1 MKTIKSLVVLA
12 LFQISLISCKQS
24 DEEQLDSN
32 WSLVLVDSLQVEHL
46 GEMMLLDISPNHE
59 LFLTADYQKDT
70 YYLINEEGKKLSE
83 INKSGDQPDSFGFAY
98 SEMSFWDDN
107 TIFVIGSK
115 GLKWYD
121 LEGNETKFVSFN
133 PDYQLKGIM
142 RNTGG
147 GPILL
152 QDLGNTKILYRGGA
166 VNGKRTEPGYL
177 EKIRG
182 GTLIDPGTF
191 DLEHIFPL
199 EKDSRFF
206 DGKFYDDGDLYS
218 RLAVGKDF
226 IYVTYD
232 ADPVLYAYE
241 KTHPYK
247 LSFKR
252 EMRLININQSEGMP
266 AEYVDYEVYLDASKG
281 GLRNLQV
288 DNRYVYLMYFEGLP
302 KERIAEIDQLYEIDE
317 SKADAEYDAE
327 VSKSEKRIKVFTLDG
342 EEMTD
347 IKLPNFLDSYWG
359 FIARDG
365 FLYFN
370 KAANNEIEEDF
381 YTLYKLQLEQ

>member
-1 MKTIKSLVVLA
+1 MKIIKLLGVLA
-12 LFQISLISCKQS
+12 FLQISLISCKPS
-24 DEEQLDSN
+24 TEEKTDSI

-59 LFLTADYQKDT
+59 LFLTADYPKET
-70 YYLINEEGKKLSE
+70 YYLIDKEGEILSE
-83 INKSGDQPDSFGFAY
+83 INKSGDRPDSFGYAF
-98 SEMSFWDDN
+98 SNMSFWDDN

-121 LEGNETKFVSFN
+121 IEGSETKFVPLN
-133 PDYQLKGIM
+133 PDYKLKGIL

-152 QDLGNTKILYRGGA
+152 QDQGNTKILYRGGA
-166 VNGKRTEPGYL
+166 VKGKRTEPGYL

-182 GTLIDPGTF
+182 GTLIDPETF
-191 DLEHIFPL
+191 DLEHVFPL

-218 RLAVGKDF
+218 RLVLGKEF

-232 ADPVLYAYE
+232 ANPILYAYE
-241 KTHPYK
+241 KTYPHK
-247 LSFKR
+247 LSFKK
-252 EMRLININQSEGMP
+252 ELKLINVNLSEGIP
-266 AEYVDYEVYLDASKG
+266 TEYVDWDLFVETSKG
-281 GLRNLQV
+281 GIRSLQA
-288 DNRYVYLMYFEGLP
+288 DNKYVYLMYFEGLP
-302 KERIAEIDQLYEIDE
+302 KERIAEIDQLYDIDE
-317 SKADAEYDAE
+317 NKAQAEEEAE
-327 VSKSEKRIKVFTLDG
+327 VSKREKRMKIFTLEG
-342 EEMTD
+342 EELTD
-347 IKLPNFLDSYWG
+347 IKLPVFLDSYWG

-370 KAANNEIEEDF
+370 KAANSEIEEDF
-381 YTLYKLQLEQ
+381 YTLYKVQLK

>member
-24 DEEQLDSN
+24 AKDMLDSN

-59 LFLTADYQKDT
+59 LFLTADYQKNT
-70 YYLINEEGKKLSE
+70 YFLIDKKGEIFSE
-83 INKSGDQPDSFGFAY
+83 INKSGDQPDSFGYAF

-107 TIFVIGSK
+107 TIFVVGSK

-121 LEGNETKFVSFN
+121 LEGNESKFVPFN

-147 GPILL
+147 GPIVL
-152 QDLGNTKILYRGGA
+152 QDRGNTKILYRSGA

-182 GTLIDPGTF
+182 GTLIDPETF

-226 IYVTYD
+226 VYVTYD
-232 ADPVLYAYE
+232 ANPVLYAYE

-252 EMRLININQSEGMP
+252 ELRLININQSEGMP

-288 DNRYVYLMYFEGLP
+288 DDRYVYLMYFEGLP

-317 SKADAEYDAE
+317 LKADAEYDAE
-327 VSKSEKRIKVFTLDG
+327 VSKREKRMKVFTLTG
-342 EEMTD
+342 EELSD

-359 FIARDG
+359 FIAKDG

>member
-1 MKTIKSLVVLA
+1 MKTIKLLLA
-12 LFQISLISCKQS
+12 VALLQISLKSCKQS
-24 DEEQLDSN
+24 SEETSASN

-46 GEMMLLDISPNHE
+46 GEMMLLDISPNQE
-59 LFLTADYQKDT
+59 LFLTADYQKNT
-70 YYLINEEGKKLSE
+70 YFIINRNGEKISE
-83 INKSGDQPDSFGFAY
+83 INKSGDQPEAFGFAY
-98 SEMSFWDDN
+98 SEMIFWDDE

-121 LEGNETKFVSFN
+121 LEGNETKFVPFN

-152 QDLGNTKILYRGGA
+152 DDRENTKILYRGGA

-177 EKIRG
+177 AKIRG
-182 GTLIDPGTF
+182 GTLIDPETF

-226 IYVTYD
+226 VYVTYD
-232 ADPVLYAYE
+232 ANPVLYAYE
-241 KTHPYK
+241 KTHPSK

-252 EMRLININQSEGMP
+252 ELRLININQSEGMP

-288 DNRYVYLMYFEGLP
+288 DDRYVYLMYFEGLP

-317 SKADAEYDAE
+317 FKADAEYDAE
-327 VSKSEKRIKVFTLDG
+327 VSKREKRMKVFTLEG
-342 EEMTD
+342 EELTD
-347 IKLPNFLDSYWG
+347 IQLPGFLDSYWG
-359 FIARDG
+359 FIARDS

-370 KAANNEIEEDF
+370 KAANSEIEEDF
-381 YTLYKLQLEQ
+381 YTLYKLRLEQ

>member
-1 MKTIKSLVVLA
+1 MKTIKLLLA
-12 LFQISLISCKQS
+12 VALLQISLKSCKQPS
-24 DEEQLDSN
+24 EETSASN
-32 WSLVLVDSLQVEHL
+32 WSLVLVDSLQVGHL
-46 GEMMLLDISPNHE
+46 GEMMLLDISPNQE
-59 LFLTADYQKDT
+59 LFLTADYQKNT
-70 YYLINEEGKKLSE
+70 YFIINRNGEKISE
-83 INKSGDQPDSFGFAY
+83 INKSGDQPEAFGFAY
-98 SEMSFWDDN
+98 SEMIFWDDE

-115 GLKWYD
+115 GLKWYG
-121 LEGNETKFVSFN
+121 LTGNETNFVPFN
-133 PDYQLKGIM
+133 SEYQLKGIM

-147 GPILL
+147 GPIIL
-152 QDLGNTKILYRGGA
+152 QDRGNTKILYRGGA

-182 GTLIDPGTF
+182 GTLIDPETF

-226 IYVTYD
+226 VYVTYD
-232 ADPVLYAYE
+232 SNPVLYAYE

-252 EMRLININQSEGMP
+252 ELRLININQSEGMP

-288 DNRYVYLMYFEGLP
+288 DDRYVYLMYFEGIP
-302 KERIAEIDQLYEIDE
+302 KERLAEIEQLYEIDE
-317 SKADAEYDAE
+317 LKADAAYETE
-327 VSKSEKRIKVFTLDG
+327 VSKREKRMKVFTLKG
-342 EEMTD
+342 EELSD

-381 YTLYKLQLEQ
+381 YTLYKLWLEQ

>member
-1 MKTIKSLVVLA
+1 MKTIKLFIVLA
-12 LFQISLISCKQS
+12 FLQTSLISCKQS
-24 DEEQLDSN
+24 DEEQLYSN

-46 GEMMLLDISPNHE
+46 GEMMLLDISPDQE
-59 LFLTADYQKDT
+59 LFLTADFPKDK
-70 YYLINEEGKKLSE
+70 YYLIDKEGNKLSE

-121 LEGNETKFVSFN
+121 LEGNETKFLAFN

-152 QDLGNTKILYRGGA
+152 QDRGNTKILYRGGA
-166 VNGKRTEPGYL
+166 LNGKRTEPGFL

-182 GTLIDPGTF
+182 GTLIDPETF
-191 DLEHIFPL
+191 DLEHVFPL

-226 IYVTYD
+226 IYATYD
-232 ADPVLYAYE
+232 ANPVLYAYE
-241 KTHPYK
+241 KNHPYK
-247 LSFKR
+247 LSFKK
-252 EMRLININQSEGMP
+252 ELRLINVNQSEGMP

-288 DNRYVYLMYFEGLP
+288 DDRYVYLMYFEGLP

-327 VSKSEKRIKVFTLDG
+327 VSKREKRIKIFTLEG
-342 EEMTD
+342 EELSD
-347 IKLPNFLDSYWG
+347 LKLPNFLDSYWG

>member
-24 DEEQLDSN
+24 AKDMLDSN
-32 WSLVLVDSLQVEHL
+32 WSLVLVDTLQVEHL

-59 LFLTADYQKDT
+59 LFLTADYQKNT
-70 YYLINEEGKKLSE
+70 YFLIDKKGEIFSE
-83 INKSGDQPDSFGFAY
+83 INKSGDQPDSFGYAF

-107 TIFVIGSK
+107 TIFVVGSK

-121 LEGNETKFVSFN
+121 LEGNETKFVPFN

-147 GPILL
+147 GPIVL
-152 QDLGNTKILYRGGA
+152 QDRGNTKILYRGGA

-182 GTLIDPGTF
+182 GTLIDPETF

-226 IYVTYD
+226 VYVTYD
-232 ADPVLYAYE
+232 ANPVLYAYE

-247 LSFKR
+247 LSLKR
-252 EMRLININQSEGMP
+252 ELRLININQSEGMP

-288 DNRYVYLMYFEGLP
+288 DDRYVYLMYFEGLP

-317 SKADAEYDAE
+317 LKADAEYDAE
-327 VSKSEKRIKVFTLDG
+327 VSKREKRMKVFTLKG
-342 EEMTD
+342 EELSD

-359 FIARDG
+359 FIAKDG